1 MATRSNVYIET
12 EPGTYIGTYCHYDGY
27 PKHMLTV
34 LSEMTSDELRGEILM
49 AGLKSGF
56 KYLGDS
62 ESLAILQRPQ
72 EYIGDDIICY
82 LHNPSTDYGS
92 PDYIY
97 IKQVGGSIKYR
108 SPTHAHLRDWREQ
121 IDET

>member
-1 MATRSNVYIET
+1 MATRSNIYVET
-12 EPGTYIGTYCHYDGY
+12 EPGAYIGTYCHYDGY
-27 PKHMLTV
+27 PEHMLGI
-34 LSEMTSDELRGEILM
+34 LSKMTLDELRGEILV

-62 ESLAILQRPQ
+62 KSLAILRKPQ

-82 LHNPSTDYGS
+82 LHNPSADDYGS

-97 IKQVGGSIKYR
+97 IKQVDGSIKYR
-108 SPTHAHLRDWREQ
+108 SPTHWNGWRT
-121 IDET
+121 D

>member
-1 MATRSNVYIET
+1 
-12 EPGTYIGTYCHYDGY
+12 
-27 PKHMLTV
+27 MLTV

-56 KYLGDS
+56 KYLGGS
-62 ESLAILQRPQ
+62 NHPAH
-72 EYIGDDIICY
+72 EYNGDDVLCY
-82 LHNPSTDYGS
+82 LCNPSTDYGS